1 MRMCFSVYILSP
13 FALAHIH
20 RVYCCLKLHLNQRI
34 KNVEQASN
42 KSEDEAEVFEA
53 VTAVSSNMV
62 LRGCFLHGIC
72 ICRFTATQIKA
83 KYH

>member
-1 MRMCFSVYILSP
+1 VCKLDGWERSM
-13 FALAHIH
+13 
-20 RVYCCLKLHLNQRI
+20 YCVCELRYTD
-34 KNVEQASN
+34 
-42 KSEDEAEVFEA
+42 KSEEDEAEVIEA
-53 VTAVSSNMV
+53 VRAVSSNMV

>member
-1 MRMCFSVYILSP
+1 MRMSFSLYHPLFP
-13 FALAHIH
+13 LAHIH
-20 RVYCCLKLHLNQRI
+20 RVYCCLNQTTPKSKD
-34 KNVEQASN
+34 KNVEQASS
-42 KSEDEAEVFEA
+42 KSEDEAEVIEA